1 MRASSHPRPGRRG
14 RPPTRPP
21 RPPVVPPPRLPSVSP
36 SARHTDHPPAV
47 WVWRWRR
54 RRTPGQALIEFLLVI
69 PILLLLLFGL
79 IDVGQALLANY
90 TVNQAARSA
99 AHVAAIGGG
108 DEAAAT
114 QTVRDVIS
122 GGVGMSSAR
131 AVVRVTCPH
140 TPCRRYDPITVT
152 IDYTDAFWTPVLA
165 ASFTVHATATRASER
180 DAQ

>member
-1 MRASSHPRPGRRG
+1 MRASSRTRPGRRG

-21 RPPVVPPPRLPSVSP
+21 PSVSP
-36 SARHTDHPPAV
+36 PRPPSARHSEHPPAL

-79 IDVGQALLANY
+79 IDVGQTLLANY

-140 TPCRRYDPITVT
+140 APCRRYDPITVT

-165 ASFTVHATATRASER
+165 ASFSVHAAATRSSER